1 MMLGCKGEG
10 HLSDS
15 GQKFPTYQNVACLI
29 FLAIKTGL
37 LCNFSLIQLKF
48 QSFSYLVGGME
59 NSKSEKIFWFQMQ
72 QRH

>member
-1 MMLGCKGEG
+1 MGEG

-15 GQKFPTYQNVACLI
+15 GQKFPTYQNVTCLI
-29 FLAIKTGL
+29 FLVIKTGL
-37 LCNFSLIQLKF
+37 LCNVSLIQLKF

-59 NSKSEKIFWFQMQ
+59 NSKNEKIFWFQMQ